1 VARNAAKDEQVRQHV
16 DDVVSLQSSVDPDR
30 DAFARE
36 LVDDVQ
42 HPIFP
47 AIMGAILDEV
57 VGPDM
62 VGMLRPQPHARAV
75 VQPEPPPFGLFG
87 RDLQPLASPDPRH
100 PFGVHPPAPVPQH
113 RRDPTIAVTAV
124 LDGERRDVGRQGR
137 LIIGPA
143 GFLALRGTVLA
154 QNPASEPLGDA
165 MFGDHML
172 HAGAAT
178 RGA

>member
-1 VARNAAKDEQVRQHV
+1 
-16 DDVVSLQSSVDPDR
+16 
-30 DAFARE
+30 
-36 LVDDVQ
+36 
-42 HPIFP
+42 
-47 AIMGAILDEV
+47 
-57 VGPDM
+57 M

-87 RDLQPLASPDPRH
+87 RDLQPLASPDPRN
-100 PFGVHPPAPVPQH
+100 PFGVYPPASVPQH
-113 RRDPTIAVTAV
+113 RRDPTIAIAAV
-124 LDGERRDVGRQGR
+124 LDGERRDVGRQGS
-137 LIIGPA
+137 LIVGPT
-143 GFLALRGTVLA
+143 GLLALRGTMLP